1 MSDITGHTRIFG
13 ILADP
18 IHHVKTPQGINRVL
32 GEQQIDGVLI
42 PIHVPAAG
50 LTELVQG
57 LRRMNNLSGFI
68 VTVPHK
74 TAMPALCDELTPA
87 AARIGAVNAV
97 RRMADGR
104 LIGAMLDGEGFVAGL
119 RSEGIEPRGRS
130 VYLAGAGGGASAI
143 AFALAQSGVT
153 RLTIANRTA
162 TRAVELVARL
172 ARDFPEVAIAVGTT
186 DPSGHD
192 LVINATSSGLHEDD
206 ELPLET
212 GRLASDQ
219 IVAEIIMQ
227 PAQTKLLRMA
237 AERGCRIHYGAPML
251 ACQIELMAVFMGA
264 FGLERAAAMTSDK
277 V

>member
-32 GEQQIDGVLI
+32 REQQIDGVLI